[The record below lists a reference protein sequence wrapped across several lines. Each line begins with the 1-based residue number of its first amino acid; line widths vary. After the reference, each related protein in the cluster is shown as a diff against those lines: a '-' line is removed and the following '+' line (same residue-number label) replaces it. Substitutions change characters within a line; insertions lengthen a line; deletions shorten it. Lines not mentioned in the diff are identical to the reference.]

1 MAIYAILAVE
11 FFRDFGKGYQV
22 AEYTTMTGNYVEGSF
37 EENITAITA
46 RGFTIGDEYYGTF
59 SRSMYTLFQVMTG
72 ESWSE
77 AIARPLVFG
86 YSPPY
91 GAVLVGV
98 FFTSFILL
106 MQIVLVNVVV
116 AVLLD
121 KFTEASAAT
130 RQEDAEE
137 AKALLLKSARKLTY
151 LFSCLKNLCVVF
163 MFEKSLCCDLHA
175 FYAKEFATS
184 VGITPSDIDLIKIF
198 RLLLK
203 RHLICYCFVI

>member
-121 KFTEASAAT
+121 KFVADEDKEEEEQADGEGDDIDVDIASPAA
-130 RQEDAEE
+130 A
-137 AKALLLKSARKLTY
+137 ASM
-151 LFSCLKNLCVVF
+151 LFSLSLRWTHLCLP
-163 MFEKSLCCDLHA
+163 HHRRA
-175 FYAKEFATS
+175 IARTY
-184 VGITPSDIDLIKIF
+184 
-198 RLLLK
+198 
-203 RHLICYCFVI
+203 